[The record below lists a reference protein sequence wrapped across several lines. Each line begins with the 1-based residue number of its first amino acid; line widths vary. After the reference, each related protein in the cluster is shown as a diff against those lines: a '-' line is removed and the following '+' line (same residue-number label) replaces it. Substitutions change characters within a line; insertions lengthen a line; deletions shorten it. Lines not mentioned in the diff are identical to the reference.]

1 MHEIITLQLG
11 RQSNYVATHFWN
23 AQESYFTYGQDAPS
37 PVDHDIHWRAGLGAG
52 GTETYLPRTVIYDR
66 KGGFGSLR
74 KVNALYEE
82 AQQQSASAMD
92 LDLPSSS
99 LWSGRTVVQRET
111 PILPSAYTQSL
122 DAGVAPT
129 EPLTPATVR
138 YWSDY
143 SRVYFHPRSLVEV
156 GDEPE
161 VSGPPTSTV
170 ANGTSA
176 GSGGAAA
183 TTAAA
188 AAAHPREYTWADGE
202 ALFTELDREH
212 DLLDCDMRLF
222 VEEADQ
228 MQGFQVLASVDDSW
242 GGFAARYLERMRD
255 EYGKVN
261 IWLWALQQ
269 PEKRI
274 TRLANKARTLVEAY
288 TQASLVIPL
297 AVPPL
302 PLKSVLP
309 STFDPLSTWHTSAL
323 LATAIETATLP
334 TRLRQL
340 DSGSG
345 SAGQGGDSLANL
357 VDLLNATGKQ
367 TVANLQM
374 SVVQPWRDVK
384 KDARARREAAGFDED
399 DDYGGSSGGGGS
411 RMDGDLQLPI
421 DFAPRDESVVVAGR
435 AARGVRGKKPRM
447 FGQAV
452 VTRATPGEG
461 DDRTKND
468 DNDSGNSGGEDDDD
482 RESAAA
488 LSRREMMH
496 RRYALKPVSQ
506 QYTVALGFPL
516 LDSFP
521 YIYQQTT
528 SGTASVPV
536 TTALATD
543 RAVADRIQALRSTVT
558 VGAPW
563 AVGLED
569 REALG
574 NDLAG
579 MADAYHDGWS
589 SGSDDGDDDD

>member
-1 MHEIITLQLG
+1 MREIITLQLG
-11 RQSNYVATHFWN
+11 RHSNYVATHFWN

-37 PVDHDIHWRAGLGAG
+37 LVNHDIHWRAGIGADG
-52 GTETYLPRTVIYDR
+52 SETYLPRTVIYDR

-74 KVNALYEE
+74 KVNALYQD
-82 AQQQSASAMD
+82 AQQKDSSAM
-92 LDLPSSS
+92 DLPSSS
-99 LWSGRTVVQRET
+99 LWSGRTIVQRET
-111 PILPSAYTQSL
+111 PILPSAYVQSL

-129 EPLTPATVR
+129 EPLSPATVR

-143 SRVYFHPRSLVEV
+143 SRVYFHPRSLIEV

-161 VSGPPTSTV
+161 ISGAPKTAL
-170 ANGTSA
+170 ANGTSV
-176 GSGGAAA
+176 SDRSE
-183 TTAAA
+183 TAEVT
-188 AAAHPREYTWADGE
+188 REYTWSDGE

-212 DLLDCDMRLF
+212 DLLDRDMRRF

-255 EYGKVN
+255 EYGKIS

-269 PEKRI
+269 PVGRLPRENRI
-274 TRLANKARTLVEAY
+274 SRLANKARTMVEAH
-288 TQASLVIPL
+288 TQASVVIPL
-297 AVPPL
+297 AMPPL

-309 STFDPLSTWHTSAL
+309 ATFDPASMWHTSAL

-334 TRLRQL
+334 SRINQF
-340 DSGSG
+340 G
-345 SAGQGGDSLANL
+345 SAGQQGDSLANL
-357 VDLLNATGKQ
+357 ADLLNATGKQ

-374 SVVQPWRDVK
+374 SVVQPWKDVK
-384 KDARARREAAGFDED
+384 KDARDRREAAGSDQVE
-399 DDYGGSSGGGGS
+399 DYGSSSGNTGTALHN
-411 RMDGDLQLPI
+411 DLQLPI
-421 DFAPRDESVVVAGR
+421 DFAPRDESVVAAGR
-435 AARGVRGKKPRM
+435 LARGLRSKKPRM

-452 VTRATPGEG
+452 VTRATPGDGGSILG
-461 DDRTKND
+461 DDGD
-468 DNDSGNSGGEDDDD
+468 DEENAD
-482 RESAAA
+482 RENSAT
-488 LSRREMMH
+488 LDRREMMH

-506 QYTVALGFPL
+506 RYTVPLGFPL

-528 SGTASVPV
+528 SSTTSVPV

-543 RAVADRIQALRSTVT
+543 RAVADRLQALRTTVT

-563 AVGLED
+563 AIGLED

-579 MADAYHDGWS
+579 MAEAYHDGWS
-589 SGSDDGDDDD
+589 SGSDDGDDD

>member
-23 AQESYFTYGQDAPS
+23 AQESYFTYGQDEPS
-37 PVDHDIHWRAGLGAG
+37 PVDHDIHWRAGIGADG
-52 GTETYLPRTVIYDR
+52 SETYLPRTVIYDR

-74 KVNALYEE
+74 KVNALYE
-82 AQQQSASAMD
+82 AQEDAKNEQASA
-92 LDLPSSS
+92 LNLPSS
-99 LWSGRTVVQRET
+99 LWSGRTVIQRET

-122 DAGVAPT
+122 DSGVAPT
-129 EPLTPATVR
+129 EPLTPSTVR

-143 SRVYFHPRSLVEV
+143 SRVYFHPRSLVEI

-161 VSGPPTSTV
+161 VSGPPAAT

-176 GSGGAAA
+176 SGGSGAAA
-183 TTAAA
+183 APT
-188 AAAHPREYTWADGE
+188 PREYTWADGE
-202 ALFTELDREH
+202 TLFTELDREH
-212 DLLDCDMRLF
+212 DLLDRDMRLF

-228 MQGFQVLASVDDSW
+228 MQGFQVIASVDDSW

-269 PEKRI
+269 PVGRLPREKRI

-309 STFDPLSTWHTSAL
+309 TTFDPSSTWHTSAL

-334 TRLRQL
+334 SRLRQL
-340 DSGSG
+340 GSG
-345 SAGQGGDSLANL
+345 GAGQGGDSLANL

-374 SVVQPWRDVK
+374 SVVQPWKEVK
-384 KDARARREAAGFDED
+384 QDARERREKAGFDED
-399 DDYGGSSGGGGS
+399 DYGDRNSKGTK
-411 RMDGDLQLPI
+411 MEGDLQLSI
-421 DFAPRDESVVVAGR
+421 DFAPRDESVVMAGR
-435 AARGVRGKKPRM
+435 RGVRAKKPRM

-452 VTRATPGEG
+452 VTRTAS
-461 DDRTKND
+461 N
-468 DNDSGNSGGEDDDD
+468 EDDTDADADADDED
-482 RESAAA
+482 RESTAA
-488 LSRREMMH
+488 LNRREMMH

-506 QYTVALGFPL
+506 RYTVPLGFPL

-528 SGTASVPV
+528 DSTASIPV

-543 RAVADRIQALRSTVT
+543 RAVADRIQALRTTVT

-563 AVGLED
+563 AIGLED

-574 NDLAG
+574 NDLAS

>member
-11 RQSNYVATHFWN
+11 RQSNYVAAHFWN
-23 AQESYFTYGQDAPS
+23 AQESYFTYGQDDPS
-37 PVDHDIHWRAGLGAG
+37 PVDHDIHWRAGIGADG
-52 GTETYLPRTVIYDR
+52 SETYLPRTVVYDR

-74 KVNALYEE
+74 KVNALYEAQEE
-82 AQQQSASAMD
+82 AHNQQASAMD
-92 LDLPSSS
+92 LPSS
-99 LWSGRTVVQRET
+99 LWHGRTVVQRET

-122 DAGVAPT
+122 DTGLPPT

-143 SRVYFHPRSLVEV
+143 SRVYYHPRSLIEV
-156 GDEPE
+156 GDEPD
-161 VSGPPTSTV
+161 VSAPQTAT
-170 ANGTSA
+170 NGTNGTNGAQLGTAAST
-176 GSGGAAA
+176 GAAQ
-183 TTAAA
+183 
-188 AAAHPREYTWADGE
+188 PREYTWGDGE
-202 ALFTELDREH
+202 SLFAELDREH
-212 DLLDCDMRLF
+212 DLLDRDLRPF

-228 MQGFQVLASVDDSW
+228 MQGFQVMASVDDSW

-255 EYGKVN
+255 EYGKVD

-269 PEKRI
+269 PAGRLPREKRI

-288 TQASLVIPL
+288 SQASLVIPL
-297 AVPPL
+297 AVPPT
-302 PLKSVLP
+302 PLTSVLP
-309 STFDPLSTWHTSAL
+309 STFDSTSTWHTAAL

-334 TRLRQL
+334 ARLRRL
-340 DSGSG
+340 GSG
-345 SAGQGGDSLANL
+345 AAGQSGDSLAYL
-357 VDLLNATGKQ
+357 TDLLNATGKQ

-374 SVVQPWRDVK
+374 SVVQPWQSVQ
-384 KDARARREAAGFDED
+384 KDARERREAAGYDED
-399 DDYGGSSGGGGS
+399 DDGGGDS
-411 RMDGDLQLPI
+411 TKMDGNLQLPI

-435 AARGVRGKKPRM
+435 AGRGVRAKKPRM

-452 VTRATPGEG
+452 VTRATPGEDG
-461 DDRTKND
+461 DG
-468 DNDSGNSGGEDDDD
+468 DNKGGGGGEDDDESQTERRATLD
-482 RESAAA
+482 R
-488 LSRREMMH
+488 RDMMH
-496 RRYALKPVSQ
+496 RRFALKPVSQ
-506 QYTVALGFPL
+506 RYTVPLGFPL

-521 YIYQQTT
+521 YIYQQT
-528 SGTASVPV
+528 SDSTASIPV

-543 RAVADRIQALRSTVT
+543 RAVADRIQTLRTTVT

-589 SGSDDGDDDD
+589 SGSDAGDDED

>member
-11 RQSNYVATHFWN
+11 HQSNYVATHFWN

-37 PVDHDIHWRAGLGAG
+37 PVDHDIHWRAGIGADG
-52 GTETYLPRTVIYDR
+52 SETYLPRTVIYDR

-74 KVNALYEE
+74 KVNALYDE
-82 AQQQSASAMD
+82 AQKQGASAM
-92 LDLPSSS
+92 DLPSSS

-122 DAGVAPT
+122 DTGVTPT

-143 SRVYFHPRSLVEV
+143 SRVYFHPRSLIEV

-161 VSGPPTSTV
+161 VSGPSTSTV
-170 ANGTSA
+170 ANGASDGN
-176 GSGGAAA
+176 GS
-183 TTAAA
+183 AAA
-188 AAAHPREYTWADGE
+188 AAAPREYTWNDGE
-202 ALFTELDREH
+202 TLFTELDREH
-212 DLLDCDMRLF
+212 DLLDRDMRLF

-228 MQGFQVLASVDDSW
+228 MQGFQVMASVDDSW

-269 PEKRI
+269 PVGRLPREKRI
-274 TRLANKARTLVEAY
+274 SRLANKARTLVEAY
-288 TQASLVIPL
+288 TQASLIIPL

-309 STFDPLSTWHTSAL
+309 STFDPASTWHTSAL
-323 LATAIETATLP
+323 LATAIETATFP

-340 DSGSG
+340 GSG
-345 SAGQGGDSLANL
+345 STGQGGDSLANL

-374 SVVQPWRDVK
+374 SVVQPWKEVK
-384 KDARARREAAGFDED
+384 KDARERREAAGFDED
-399 DDYGGSSGGGGS
+399 DDYGGSSGNAGS
-411 RMDGDLQLPI
+411 KMDGDLQLSI

-435 AARGVRGKKPRM
+435 AGRGLRGKKPRM

-452 VTRATPGEG
+452 VTRATPEEG
-461 DDRTKND
+461 DDKIHNDDDDED
-468 DNDSGNSGGEDDDD
+468 DND
-482 RESAAA
+482 RESSAA
-488 LSRREMMH
+488 LNRREMMH

-506 QYTVALGFPL
+506 RYTVSLGFPL

-543 RAVADRIQALRSTVT
+543 RAVADRLQALRTTVT

-563 AVGLED
+563 AIGLED